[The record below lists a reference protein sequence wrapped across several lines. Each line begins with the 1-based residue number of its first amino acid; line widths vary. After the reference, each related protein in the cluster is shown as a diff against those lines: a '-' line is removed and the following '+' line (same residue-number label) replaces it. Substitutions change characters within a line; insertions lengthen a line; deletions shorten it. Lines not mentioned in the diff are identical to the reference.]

1 MNLLKKLENL
11 ENVTPNERILIDAIL
26 KDPES
31 FIAAK
36 PKEIAS
42 LTYVSVPT
50 IYRLINKLG
59 LSGVNDLKLQ
69 LQDALR
75 SETEI
80 PVESIDFPIS
90 PTDTVNEILLHLKDV
105 YTQTIEDTLSLSDQQ
120 VLVDVSALMKQA
132 AFIDLYASAG
142 NLFFARNFQFQMRR
156 SM

>member
-50 IYRLINKLG
+50 IYRLINKLRAFH
-59 LSGVNDLKLQ
+59 SG
-69 LQDALR
+69 
-75 SETEI
+75 ST
-80 PVESIDFPIS
+80 PG
-90 PTDTVNEILLHLKDV
+90 
-105 YTQTIEDTLSLSDQQ
+105 Y
-120 VLVDVSALMKQA
+120 
-132 AFIDLYASAG
+132 
-142 NLFFARNFQFQMRR
+142 RR
-156 SM
+156 KV

>member
-1 MNLLKKLENL
+1 MYKRQLLKKLENL

-59 LSGVNDLKLQ
+59 LCGVNDLKLQ
-69 LQDALR
+69 LQDC
-75 SETEI
+75 
-80 PVESIDFPIS
+80 
-90 PTDTVNEILLHLKDV
+90 LL
-105 YTQTIEDTLSLSDQQ
+105 YTSQHRRIHARGSGRDI
-120 VLVDVSALMKQA
+120 V
-132 AFIDLYASAG
+132 AG
-142 NLFFARNFQFQMRR
+142 IG
-156 SM
+156 